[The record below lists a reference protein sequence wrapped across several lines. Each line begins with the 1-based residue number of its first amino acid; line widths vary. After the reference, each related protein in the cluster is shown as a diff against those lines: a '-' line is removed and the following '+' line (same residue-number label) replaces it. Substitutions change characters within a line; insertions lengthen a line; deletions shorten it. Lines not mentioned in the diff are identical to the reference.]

1 MLDYLEG
8 CLANFWG
15 RLRRHCNSTRHFD
28 LRIVRVAKYWGWQ
41 GLLRRGVTDDEKAD
55 IELIRRLEE
64 DEREAAKL
72 VDTMLGANSDGLST
86 HMEA

>member
-8 CLANFWG
+8 CLANFWR
-15 RLRRHCNSTRHFD
+15 RLRRRCNSTRHFD
-28 LRIVRVAKYWGWQ
+28 VRIVRVGKYREWQ
-41 GLLRRGVTDDEKAD
+41 GLLRRGVTDDERGD

-72 VDTMLGANSDGLST
+72 VDSMLGANSDGLST

>member
-8 CLANFWG
+8 CLANFWR
-15 RLRRHCNSTRHFD
+15 RLRGRCNSTRHFD
-28 LRIVRVAKYWGWQ
+28 LRIVRVGKYREWQ
-41 GLLRRGVTDDEKAD
+41 GLLRRGVTDDERAD

-72 VDTMLGANSDGLST
+72 VDSMLGANTDGLST

>member
-1 MLDYLEG
+1 M
-8 CLANFWG
+8 NKWFT
-15 RLRRHCNSTRHFD
+15 N
-28 LRIVRVAKYWGWQ
+28 
-41 GLLRRGVTDDEKAD
+41 DERAD

-72 VDTMLGANSDGLST
+72 VDTMLGANRDGLST